1 MKTDFTSVIT
11 GFLLR
16 ALPAFLLVSWAS
28 AQQRPNVLF
37 ILVDDMGWADLEGY
51 GSDLHR
57 TPRIDALAD
66 QGMRF
71 TSAYSASPVCSPTRA
86 SIMTGKHPAKLHMT
100 IWREAAKRPPLD
112 RPLLPPITRDSL
124 PHDEVTIAEVLHD
137 AGYMTAHV
145 GKWHLGTAEY
155 YPQTQGF
162 DYNVGGT
169 LWGAPQTFFYPYS
182 GSQTFSGLRY
192 VPHLGG
198 GQAGEYLTDRLTSE
212 AIRILR
218 NERDRPFFLH
228 LAFHT
233 VHTPIEGKPATVDR
247 YRRRIREGMLHRNP
261 HYAAMVHALDENVG
275 RVLDTLDDLGVAD
288 DTLVILTSDNGG
300 YVNRFDEMQVT
311 DNTPLRSGKGSL
323 YEGGIRVPAIVRWPG
338 VTQPGAESD
347 VPISSIDYYRTILS
361 VAGLPGDREHNRTVD
376 GIDLTPLLR
385 DPDHSPDRAALYF
398 HYPHYYATTSPVSAL
413 RVGRWKLLR
422 YYEDSRAELYD
433 LADDLGERSDLAGE
447 KPEIVAALTERL
459 EAWWGRMD
467 AQHPS
472 PRLADR

>member
-1 MKTDFTSVIT
+1 MQSEFTSIRT
-11 GFLLR
+11 ACLRTALL
-16 ALPAFLLVSWAS
+16 ALLALLPAG
-28 AQQRPNVLF
+28 AQQRPNFLF

-66 QGMRF
+66 TGMRF
-71 TSAYSASPVCSPTRA
+71 TNAYSASPVCSPTRA

-100 IWREAAKRPPLD
+100 VWREAARRPPLN
-112 RPLLPPITRDSL
+112 RPLVPPITEDSL

-198 GQAGEYLTDRLTSE
+198 GREGEYLTDRLTSE

-218 NERDRPFFLH
+218 NERDKPFFMH

-233 VHTPIEGKPATVDR
+233 VHTPVEGKPAVVDS
-247 YRRRIREGMLHRNP
+247 YRKVIRETMRHRNP
-261 HYAAMVHALDENVG
+261 HYAAMVQSLDENVG

-288 DTLVILTSDNGG
+288 NTVIILTSDNGG
-300 YVNRFDEMQVT
+300 YVNKFDGMQVT
-311 DNTPLRSGKGSL
+311 DNSPLRSGKGSL
-323 YEGGIRVPAIVRWPG
+323 YEGGIRVPAIIRWPA
-338 VTQPGAESD
+338 VTQPGTESD
-347 VPISSIDYYRTILS
+347 TPISSIDYYRTILS
-361 VAGLPGDREHNRTVD
+361 MAGLPGDREHNRTVD

-385 DPDHSPDRAALYF
+385 DPDHKPDRAALYF
-398 HYPHYYATTSPVSAL
+398 HYPHYYATTTPVSAL
-413 RVGRWKLLR
+413 RVGHWKLLR
-422 YYEDSRAELYD
+422 YYEDSRIELYN
-433 LADDLGERSDLAGE
+433 LAEDLGEQRNLAGE
-447 KPEIVAALTERL
+447 EQEIASALAERL
-459 EAWWGRMD
+459 EAWWEQMG

-472 PRLADR
+472 PGLDQQ

>member
-1 MKTDFTSVIT
+1 MQSEFTSIRT
-11 GFLLR
+11 ACLRTALL
-16 ALPAFLLVSWAS
+16 ALLALLPAG
-28 AQQRPNVLF
+28 AQQRPNFLF

-66 QGMRF
+66 TGMRF
-71 TSAYSASPVCSPTRA
+71 TNAYSASPVCSPTRA

-100 IWREAAKRPPLD
+100 VWREAARRPPLN
-112 RPLLPPITRDSL
+112 RPLVPPITEDSL

-192 VPHLGG
+192 VPHMGG
-198 GQAGEYLTDRLTSE
+198 GQEGEYLTDRLTSE

-218 NERDRPFFLH
+218 NERDKPFFMH

-233 VHTPIEGKPATVDR
+233 VHTPIEGKPAVVDS
-247 YRRRIREGMLHRNP
+247 YRKVIRETMRHRNP
-261 HYAAMVHALDENVG
+261 HYAAMVQSLDENVG

-288 DTLVILTSDNGG
+288 NTVIILTSDNGG
-300 YVNRFDEMQVT
+300 YVNKFDGMQVT
-311 DNTPLRSGKGSL
+311 DNSPLRSGKGSL
-323 YEGGIRVPAIVRWPG
+323 YEGGIRVPAIIRWPA
-338 VTQPGAESD
+338 VTQPGTESD
-347 VPISSIDYYRTILS
+347 TPISSIDYYRTILS
-361 VAGLPGDREHNRTVD
+361 MAGLPGDREHNRTVD
-376 GIDLTPLLR
+376 GIDLAPLLR
-385 DPDHSPDRAALYF
+385 DPDHKPDRAALYF
-398 HYPHYYATTSPVSAL
+398 HYPHYYATTTPVSAL
-413 RVGRWKLLR
+413 RVGHWKLLR
-422 YYEDSRAELYD
+422 YYEDSRIELYN
-433 LADDLGERSDLAGE
+433 LAEDLGEQRNLAGE
-447 KPEIVAALTERL
+447 EQEIASALAERL
-459 EAWWGRMD
+459 EAWWEQMG

-472 PRLADR
+472 PGLDQQ

>member
-1 MKTDFTSVIT
+1 MQTNFMSVIK
-11 GFLLR
+11 GCLRR
-16 ALPAFLLVSWAS
+16 ALPAFLLVSSAG

-37 ILVDDMGWADLEGY
+37 ILVDDMGWTDLEGY

-57 TPRIDALAD
+57 TPRIDALAK

-71 TSAYSASPVCSPTRA
+71 TNAYSASPVCSPTRA

-124 PHDEVTIAEVLHD
+124 PHDEFTIAEVLHE

-145 GKWHLGTAEY
+145 GKWHLGTAEH

-218 NERDRPFFLH
+218 AERGKPFFMH

-233 VHTPIEGKPATVDR
+233 VHTPIEGKPAVVER
-247 YRRRIREGMLHRNP
+247 YRQRIREGMRHRNP

-275 RVLDTLDDLGVAD
+275 RVLDALDDLGVAD
-288 DTLVILTSDNGG
+288 STLVILTSDNGG
-300 YVNRFDEMQVT
+300 YINNFNGMQVT
-311 DNTPLRSGKGSL
+311 DNFPLRSGKGSL

-338 VTQPGAESD
+338 VTTPGAESD

-361 VAGLPGDREHNRTVD
+361 ATGLPGDREYNRTVD
-376 GIDLTPLLR
+376 GIDLTPLIN
-385 DPDHSPDRAALYF
+385 DPGHAPDRAALYF
-398 HYPHYYATTSPVSAL
+398 HYPHYYATTTPASAL

-422 YYEDSRAELYD
+422 YYEDSRVELYD
-433 LADDLGERSDLAGE
+433 LAADLGERRDLAGD
-447 KPEIVAALTERL
+447 KPEIAAALTERL
-459 EAWWGRMD
+459 EAWWDRMG

>member
-1 MKTDFTSVIT
+1 MQPEFTSIRT
-11 GFLLR
+11 ACLRIALL
-16 ALPAFLLVSWAS
+16 ALLALSPAG
-28 AQQRPNVLF
+28 AQQRPNFLF

-66 QGMRF
+66 SGVRF
-71 TSAYSASPVCSPTRA
+71 TNAYSASPVCSPTRA

-100 IWREAAKRPPLD
+100 VWREAAKRPPLN
-112 RPLLPPITRDSL
+112 RPLVPPITEDSL

-198 GQAGEYLTDRLTSE
+198 GQEGEYLTDRLTSE

-218 NERDRPFFLH
+218 NERDKPFFMH

-233 VHTPIEGKPATVDR
+233 VHTPIEGKPAVVDSYKR
-247 YRRRIREGMLHRNP
+247 VIRESMRHRNP
-261 HYAAMVHALDENVG
+261 HYAAMVQSLDENVG

-288 DTLVILTSDNGG
+288 NTVIILTSDNGG
-300 YVNRFDEMQVT
+300 YVNKFDGMQVT
-311 DNTPLRSGKGSL
+311 DNSPLRSGKGSL
-323 YEGGIRVPAIVRWPG
+323 YEGGIRVPAIIRWPA
-338 VTQPGAESD
+338 VTQPGTESD
-347 VPISSIDYYRTILS
+347 TPISSIDYYRTILS
-361 VAGLPGDREHNRTVD
+361 MAGLPGDREHNRTVD
-376 GIDLTPLLR
+376 GIDLTSLLR
-385 DPDHSPDRAALYF
+385 DPDHKPDRAALYF
-398 HYPHYYATTSPVSAL
+398 HYPHYYATTTPVSAL
-413 RVGRWKLLR
+413 RIGHWKLLR
-422 YYEDSRAELYD
+422 YYEDSRIELYD
-433 LADDLGERSDLAGE
+433 LAEDTGEQRNLASE
-447 KPEIVAALTERL
+447 RPEIASALKDRL
-459 EAWWGRMD
+459 EAWWDQMD
-467 AQHPS
+467 VQHPKAA
-472 PRLADR
+472 LAER

>member
-1 MKTDFTSVIT
+1 MQTDFTSVIK
-11 GFLLR
+11 GCLLR
-16 ALPAFLLVSWAS
+16 ALPAFLLVSWAG

-71 TSAYSASPVCSPTRA
+71 TNAYSASPVCSPTRA

-100 IWREAAKRPPLD
+100 IWREAAKRPPLN

-218 NERDRPFFLH
+218 NERGKPFFLH

-233 VHTPIEGKPATVDR
+233 VHTPIEGKPAVVDS

-275 RVLDTLDDLGVAD
+275 RVLDALDDLGVAD
-288 DTLVILTSDNGG
+288 NTLVVLTSDNGG
-300 YVNRFDEMQVT
+300 YVNRFDGMQVT

-323 YEGGIRVPAIVRWPG
+323 YEGGIRVPAIIRWPG
-338 VTQPGAESD
+338 VTQPGSQSD
-347 VPISSIDYYRTILS
+347 VPVSSIDYYRTILS
-361 VAGLPGDREHNRTVD
+361 VAGLPGDREYNRTVD
-376 GIDLTPLLR
+376 GIDLMPLLR
-385 DPDHSPDRAALYF
+385 DPDHTPDRAALYF
-398 HYPHYYATTSPVSAL
+398 HYPHYYATTSPVSGL

-422 YYEDSRAELYD
+422 YYEDSRTELYD
-433 LADDLGERSDLAGE
+433 LADDLGERRNLAGE
-447 KPEIVAALTERL
+447 KPEIAAALTARL
-459 EAWWGRMD
+459 EAWWDQMN

-472 PRLADR
+472 PRLADP